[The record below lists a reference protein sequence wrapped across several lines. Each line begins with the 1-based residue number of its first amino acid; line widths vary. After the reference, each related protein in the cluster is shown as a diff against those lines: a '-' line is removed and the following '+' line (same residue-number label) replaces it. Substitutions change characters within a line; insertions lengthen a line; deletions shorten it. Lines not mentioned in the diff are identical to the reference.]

1 MLVKKYSNRR
11 LYDTESSRYVTLEE
25 LAERVRAGADMQVV
39 DAKTGEDLTQST
51 LAQIIL
57 ESRGASKLLPVPLLL
72 QLVRMGDDHLADFFG
87 AYLANALELYLTVKR
102 GTRMLSPL
110 YEMGP
115 MSVAQSAF
123 TRLFQSAAG
132 GWGQPAAP
140 PPPPPPETPRQDDI
154 AALRREMEEL
164 KRAMKKKK

>member
-1 MLVKKYSNRR
+1 MLVKKYTNRR

-25 LAERVRAGADMQVV
+25 LADRVRAGADLQVV

-87 AYLANALELYLTVKR
+87 VYLANALELYLTVRR
-102 GTRMLSPL
+102 GTRALSPL

-115 MSVAQSAF
+115 MSFAQSAF
-123 TRLFQSAAG
+123 ARMFQSAG
-132 GWGQPAAP
+132 GWGAPATP
-140 PPPPPPETPRQDDI
+140 PPAQEAPRQDDI
-154 AALRREMEEL
+154 AALRRELDEL
-164 KRAMKKKK
+164 KRSIRKKK